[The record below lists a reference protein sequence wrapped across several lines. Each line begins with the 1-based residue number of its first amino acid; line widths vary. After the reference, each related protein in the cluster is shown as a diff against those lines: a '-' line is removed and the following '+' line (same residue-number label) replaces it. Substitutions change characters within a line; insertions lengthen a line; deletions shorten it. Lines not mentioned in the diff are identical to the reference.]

1 MEPSQNIIFDFTNTT
16 SLSSWRVV
24 DDGVMGGKSEGNFR
38 INENGHG
45 EFSGKVS
52 LENNGGFSSLRYRFE
67 PIDVSNFTKIILK
80 VKSDGTKY
88 QFRVKDNG
96 NHQYSY
102 IHYFTTNNNW
112 QLVEI
117 NLADMYPTF
126 RGRKL
131 EMNNF
136 SASKI
141 EEIGILI
148 GNSKQQT
155 FTLEIDKIYLQ

>member
-1 MEPSQNIIFDFTNTT
+1 MELSQNIIFNFTHTT
-16 SLSSWRVV
+16 SLTSWSVV
-24 DDGVMGGKSEGNFR
+24 DDGVMGGKSEGNFK

-52 LENNGGFSSLRYRFE
+52 LANNGGFSSLRHRFKQT
-67 PIDVSNFTKIILK
+67 DVSKHTKIILK
-80 VKSDGTKY
+80 IKGDGTTY
-88 QFRVKDNG
+88 QFRVKDNQ

-102 IHYFTTNNNW
+102 IHYFTTNTNW

-117 NLADMYPTF
+117 NLADMYPSF

-131 EMNNF
+131 DMKNF
-136 SASKI
+136 SFPNI

-148 GNSKQQT
+148 GNSKQQN
-155 FTLEIDKIYLQ
+155 FKLEIDKIYLQ